1 MNRWVLLVRRS
12 LLPIGVFLGV
22 ALAHYLYLGIFPDQ
36 DPAQARWVS
45 VDTPR
50 ASWWARYVETQ
61 SYWLGLSYAMSLTFA
76 TVALRRYRERQLC
89 QARNL
94 AVGGLTLSG
103 FLAVAGCYLV
113 GCCGSPM
120 LVVYI
125 NFFGASFLPLAKP
138 LMAGVTALSL
148 ALAWWWMLR
157 SEQKQSTP
165 GPTSAERSCEC
176 NAEECHTQEQIKR
189 DVANR

>member
-1 MNRWVLLVRRS
+1 MNRWTGVVRRG

-22 ALAHYLYLGIFPDQ
+22 AFAHDLYLGIFPDQ
-36 DPAQARWVS
+36 DPAQARWAS
-45 VDTPR
+45 VDSPR
-50 ASWWARYVETQ
+50 ATWWPRYVETQ

-76 TVALRRYRERQLC
+76 ALALRRYRERRLC

-94 AVGGLTLSG
+94 AVGGVTLSG

-120 LVVYI
+120 LVVYL

-138 LMAGVTALSL
+138 LMAGVTAISL
-148 ALAWWWMLR
+148 ALGWWWMLR
-157 SEQKQSTP
+157 SERTSSPAEPSSSGGVCDCEP
-165 GPTSAERSCEC
+165 GDIPLDQI
-176 NAEECHTQEQIKR
+176 QE
-189 DVANR
+189 DAANR

>member
-36 DPAQARWVS
+36 DPAQARWVA

-50 ASWWARYVETQ
+50 ASWWAQYVETQ

-76 TVALRRYRERQLC
+76 AVALRRYRERRLG

-120 LVVYI
+120 LVVYL

-148 ALAWWWMLR
+148 ALGWWWMLR
-157 SEQKQSTP
+157 SERRA
-165 GPTSAERSCEC
+165 SAAGQISLEGSCGC
-176 NAEECHTQEQIKR
+176 TAEECRTLEQVKG
-189 DVANR
+189 DVAKR

>member
-12 LLPIGVFLGV
+12 LLPLAVFLGV

-50 ASWWARYVETQ
+50 ASWWARYVESQ

-76 TVALRRYRERQLC
+76 AVAIRRYRERQLR

-120 LVVYI
+120 LVVYL

-138 LMAGVTALSL
+138 LMAGVTGLSL

-157 SEQKQSTP
+157 SERRASSSEPSSSGGSCDCQP
-165 GPTSAERSCEC
+165 GQ
-176 NAEECHTQEQIKR
+176 CHPVDQIQGDAAKR
-189 DVANR
+189 